1 MGGVY
6 APSLAPSAAVWV
18 QPLFFPR
25 YALHRCAEDWSA
37 SAWRHR
43 LPVLRGA
50 GGTPRL
56 RLLVGGRQIQANL
69 GDFLALSAEYANGAN
84 RATFSIWNAPFD
96 ILADPALCLDEV
108 DSAPFACDL
117 GNQAYAEW
125 PAGVF
130 YFELPGASPAKTL
143 RFPGW
148 PPFDADLPAGA
159 SWSRTFILTAPPQT

>member
-1 MGGVY
+1 MGINENWRY
-6 APSLAPSAAVWV
+6 ADYSFYESDKAKIVNCVKDACNALAPKLGKKEVNTEYDKSLA
-18 QPLFFPR
+18 
-25 YALHRCAEDWSA
+25 
-37 SAWRHR
+37 
-43 LPVLRGA
+43 A
-50 GGTPRL
+50 GKTNGRRL
-56 RLLVGGRQIQANL
+56 RALVGAI
-69 GDFLALSAEYANGAN
+69 

-148 PPFDADLPAGA
+148 PPLMPTSRRAPAGP
-159 SWSRTFILTAPPQT
+159 APSSSQRRRRPGDGKPLPPVSGLIPG